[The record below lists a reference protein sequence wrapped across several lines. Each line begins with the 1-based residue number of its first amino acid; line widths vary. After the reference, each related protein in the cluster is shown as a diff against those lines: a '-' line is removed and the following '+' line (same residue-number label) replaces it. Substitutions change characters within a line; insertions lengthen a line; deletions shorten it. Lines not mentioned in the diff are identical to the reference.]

1 MTEIVARP
9 KIKQLTSEVRDGH
22 TKKQQDDKAIQE
34 LKTSQ
39 AQLMKEKSQAQS
51 QLADKNREMTGLRF
65 VSVEI
70 NPQTHSSIVHNSPEI
85 FWRTSWGPLL
95 RKGTI
100 AMHIGQHRGK
110 WFDYLLKQFSSPS
123 WKKRLLCFV

>member
-1 MTEIVARP
+1 MATLMFLCSSESNIPGGPLIHFTKSKLKMMDSVARP
-9 KIKQLTSEVRDGH
+9 ELKQLTSEVRDGH

-70 NPQTHSSIVHNSPEI
+70 RV
-85 FWRTSWGPLL
+85 
-95 RKGTI
+95 
-100 AMHIGQHRGK
+100 
-110 WFDYLLKQFSSPS
+110 
-123 WKKRLLCFV
+123 V

>member
-1 MTEIVARP
+1 MIVFTKSKRKMMDSVARP
-9 KIKQLTSEVRDGH
+9 KLKQLTSEVRDGH

-70 NPQTHSSIVHNSPEI
+70 NPQTHSSIERI
-85 FWRTSWGPLL
+85 
-95 RKGTI
+95 
-100 AMHIGQHRGK
+100 
-110 WFDYLLKQFSSPS
+110 
-123 WKKRLLCFV
+123 